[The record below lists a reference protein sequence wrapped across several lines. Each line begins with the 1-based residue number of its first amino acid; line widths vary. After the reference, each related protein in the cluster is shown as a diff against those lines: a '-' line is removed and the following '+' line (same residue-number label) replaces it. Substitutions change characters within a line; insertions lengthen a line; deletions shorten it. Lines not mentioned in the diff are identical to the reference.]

1 MQRKEAEMGQRLPVV
16 LSVIALVVAVL
27 GSTPLG
33 EAARDIVIPRNSV
46 GAPQLKKNAVTTA
59 KVKNRSLLAVDFK
72 AGQVP
77 PGPTGERGAPGPQ
90 GPPGPKGDSGPV
102 GPPGI
107 SAREVV
113 FVGSNNDSSS
123 FKSAVAKCPS
133 GKKAIGGGAGVEPAA
148 LGGPFLYYSAPDGD
162 SAWLAA
168 ARETTVYVASWN
180 LAVFVVCASV
190 AP

>member
-1 MQRKEAEMGQRLPVV
+1 MRQRLPVV
-16 LSVIALVVAVL
+16 ASLIALVVAVL

-33 EAARDIVIPRNSV
+33 EAASDIVIPRNSV

-59 KVKNRSLLAVDFK
+59 KVKNRSLLAIDFK

-90 GPPGPKGDSGPV
+90 GPPGSKGDSGPV

-113 FVGSNNDSSS
+113 FVQSATNSSS
-123 FKSAVAKCPS
+123 SKAAFATCPS
-133 GKKAIGGGAGVEPAA
+133 GKKAIGGGAQISVGAV
-148 LGGPFLYYSAPDGD
+148 GGPYLTGAGPVDDNGWFGQAH
-162 SAWLAA
+162 
-168 ARETTVYVASWN
+168 ETTVYVASWS
-180 LAVFVVCASV
+180 LGAFVVCASV
-190 AP
+190 AS

>member
-1 MQRKEAEMGQRLPVV
+1 MRPRLPVV

-90 GPPGPKGDSGPV
+90 GPPGSKGDSGPI

-113 FVGSNNDSSS
+113 TVQTAENSSS
-123 FKSAVAKCPS
+123 SKEAVATCPS
-133 GKKAIGGGAGVEPAA
+133 GKKAIGGGAQVNVFAV
-148 LGGPFLYYSAPDGD
+148 GGPYLIASRPEGD
-162 SAWLAA
+162 NGWFGRSN
-168 ARETTVYVASWN
+168 ETTVYVASWF
-180 LAVFVVCASV
+180 LWVYVVCASV

>member
-1 MQRKEAEMGQRLPVV
+1 MRQRLPVV

-33 EAARDIVIPRNSV
+33 EAASDIVIPRNSV
-46 GAPQLKKNAVTTA
+46 GTPQLKKNAVTTA

-72 AGQVP
+72 TGQVP
-77 PGPTGERGAPGPQ
+77 PGSTGERGAPGPQ
-90 GPPGPKGDSGPV
+90 GPQGSKGDSGPV

-113 FVGSNNDSSS
+113 SVQSATDSSS
-123 FKSAVAKCPS
+123 AKGATATCPS
-133 GKKAIGGGAGVEPAA
+133 GKKATGGGALVTLGA
-148 LGGPFLYYSAPDGD
+148 LGGPYLTVSVPSGD
-162 SAWLAA
+162 NAWLGQAH
-168 ARETTVYVASWN
+168 ETTVFVNSWS
-180 LAVFVVCASV
+180 LVVYVVCASV

>member
-1 MQRKEAEMGQRLPVV
+1 MRQRLPVV
-16 LSVIALVVAVL
+16 ASLIALVVAVL

-33 EAARDIVIPRNSV
+33 EAASDIVIPRNSV

-59 KVKNRSLLAVDFK
+59 KVKNRSLLAIDFK

-90 GPPGPKGDSGPV
+90 GPPGSKGDSGPV

-113 FVGSNNDSSS
+113 FVQSATNSSS
-123 FKSAVAKCPS
+123 SKAAFATCPS
-133 GKKAIGGGAGVEPAA
+133 GKKAIGGGAGVDPPGAV
-148 LGGPFLYYSAPDGD
+148 GGPYLTLSRPDGD
-162 SAWLAA
+162 NGWIGSAH
-168 ARETTVYVASWN
+168 ETTVYTANWTLGVW
-180 LAVFVVCASV
+180 VVCASV

>member
-1 MQRKEAEMGQRLPVV
+1 MQRKEAEMRQRLPVV

-59 KVKNRSLLAVDFK
+59 KVKNRSLLAIDFK

-102 GPPGI
+102 GPPGL

-113 FVGSNNDSSS
+113 LVLSATNSSS
-123 FKSAVAKCPS
+123 LKETVARCPS
-133 GKKAIGGGAGVEPAA
+133 GKKAIGGGAQIEPTAV
-148 LGGPFLYYSAPDGD
+148 GGPYLTGTGPVNDNGWFGQAH
-162 SAWLAA
+162 
-168 ARETTVYVASWN
+168 ETTVYVNSWT
-180 LAVFVVCASV
+180 LGVFVVCTSV
-190 AP
+190 AA